1 MPLPKNI
8 VKPTLPLVPRKEL
21 SARRQE
27 LLQYIKED
35 GTYLPKSVLH
45 ADLDRGMLD
54 FVKNELKVVT
64 AGEIV
69 PMVDIIITTQNW
81 SQYVETYKF
90 IDLDYNP
97 DPPYI
102 TVVRSPEVK
111 YGSNPAL
118 IYNIPNRKQFYYA
131 SVPTWN
137 GNEQGMD
144 IYTIPQPVPVD
155 IKYSVKIVCNRM
167 RELNQLNKIVMQTFA
182 SRQAYTFIKGQY
194 VPIILDNVSDES
206 QMTID
211 ARKYYVQNY
220 DFTMLG
226 YLIDEEEFEVK
237 PAIQRITQ
245 LIEVDTSTRRQRR
258 NKFPKNPDT
267 FNIDFLFTTGDT
279 VEEKIDFT
287 ANMNVNSLE
296 NVSSFDV
303 YINNDFYGINP
314 SVIQITTNDIL
325 RIVVTKSDN
334 TKEAKIIFIN
344 NLYGGQPVFRQTN
357 SYSNG
362 VPYTLGVQSGATFNL
377 SSGLNFR
384 QGDTIKLVHNS
395 INYQNSKVVSY
406 NNQTGV
412 LVFSGATNVV
422 GSGTYDTWD
431 VDVY

>member
-27 LLQYIKED
+27 LLQYINED

-97 DPPYI
+97 DPPFI
-102 TVVRSPEVK
+102 TVVRAPEVK
-111 YGSNPAL
+111 YGTNPSL
-118 IYNIPNRKQFYYA
+118 QYTIPNRKQFYYA

-155 IKYSVKIVCNRM
+155 IKYNVKIVCNRM

-237 PAIQRITQ
+237 PAIQRVTQ
-245 LIEVDTSTRRQRR
+245 LIEMDTTTRKQKR
-258 NKFPKNPDT
+258 NQFPKNPDE
-267 FNIDFLFTTGDT
+267 FKLDFLFVTGNTTLIDI
-279 VEEKIDFT
+279 IDFR
-287 ANMNVNSLE
+287 ANMSVANSDNVE
-296 NVSSFDV
+296 TFDV
-303 YINNDFYGINP
+303 YINDNYYG
-314 SVIQITTNDIL
+314 SDVEVIQINTNDVL
-325 RIVVTKSDN
+325 RIEVTKLNNNNEALIVFDN
-334 TKEAKIIFIN
+334 
-344 NLYGGQPVFRQTN
+344 
-357 SYSNG
+357 
-362 VPYTLGVQSGATFNL
+362 
-377 SSGLNFR
+377 
-384 QGDTIKLVHNS
+384 KLV
-395 INYQNSKVVSY
+395 
-406 NNQTGV
+406 
-412 LVFSGATNVV
+412 
-422 GSGTYDTWD
+422 
-431 VDVY
+431 

>member
-111 YGSNPAL
+111 YGSNPSL
-118 IYNIPNRKQFYYA
+118 QYTIPNRKQFYYA

-155 IKYSVKIVCNRM
+155 IKYNVKIVCNRM

-237 PAIQRITQ
+237 PAIQRVTQ
-245 LIEVDTSTRRQRR
+245 LIEMDTTTRKQKR
-258 NKFPKNPDT
+258 NQFPKNPDE
-267 FNIDFLFTTGDT
+267 FKLDFLFVTGNTTLVDI
-279 VEEKIDFT
+279 IDFR
-287 ANMNVNSLE
+287 ANMSVANSDNVNT
-296 NVSSFDV
+296 FDV
-303 YINNDFYGINP
+303 YINNNYYGSNVG
-314 SVIQITTNDIL
+314 VIQITTNDIL
-325 RIVVTKSDN
+325 RIEITKIDN
-334 TKEAKIIFIN
+334 NNEALI
-344 NLYGGQPVFRQTN
+344 VFDN
-357 SYSNG
+357 
-362 VPYTLGVQSGATFNL
+362 
-377 SSGLNFR
+377 
-384 QGDTIKLVHNS
+384 KLV
-395 INYQNSKVVSY
+395 
-406 NNQTGV
+406 
-412 LVFSGATNVV
+412 
-422 GSGTYDTWD
+422 
-431 VDVY
+431 

>member
-245 LIEVDTSTRRQRR
+245 LFEIDTTTRRPRR
-258 NKFPKNPDT
+258 NKYPENPDE
-267 FNIDFLFTTGDT
+267 FNFQFLFVTGNTTLVDIIDFR
-279 VEEKIDFT
+279 
-287 ANMNVNSLE
+287 ANMSFLSSDNVDT
-296 NVSSFDV
+296 FDV
-303 YINNDFYGINP
+303 YINNNYYGSDTQI
-314 SVIQITTNDIL
+314 IQITTNDIL
-325 RIVVTKSDN
+325 RVEVTKIDN
-334 TKEAKIIFIN
+334 NQEALIIFDN
-344 NLYGGQPVFRQTN
+344 
-357 SYSNG
+357 
-362 VPYTLGVQSGATFNL
+362 
-377 SSGLNFR
+377 
-384 QGDTIKLVHNS
+384 KLV
-395 INYQNSKVVSY
+395 
-406 NNQTGV
+406 
-412 LVFSGATNVV
+412 
-422 GSGTYDTWD
+422 
-431 VDVY
+431 

>member
-245 LIEVDTSTRRQRR
+245 LFEIDTTTRRPRR
-258 NKFPKNPDT
+258 NKFPENPDE
-267 FNIDFLFTTGDT
+267 FNFQFLFVTGNTTLVDRIDFR
-279 VEEKIDFT
+279 
-287 ANMNVNSLE
+287 ANMSLLSSDNVDT
-296 NVSSFDV
+296 FDV
-303 YINNDFYGINP
+303 YINNNYFGSDTQT
-314 SVIQITTNDIL
+314 IQITTNDIL
-325 RIVVTKSDN
+325 RIEVTKIN
-334 TKEAKIIFIN
+334 NNQEALIIFDN
-344 NLYGGQPVFRQTN
+344 
-357 SYSNG
+357 
-362 VPYTLGVQSGATFNL
+362 
-377 SSGLNFR
+377 
-384 QGDTIKLVHNS
+384 KLV
-395 INYQNSKVVSY
+395 
-406 NNQTGV
+406 
-412 LVFSGATNVV
+412 
-422 GSGTYDTWD
+422 
-431 VDVY
+431 

>member
-1 MPLPKNI
+1 
-8 VKPTLPLVPRKEL
+8 
-21 SARRQE
+21 
-27 LLQYIKED
+27 
-35 GTYLPKSVLH
+35 
-45 ADLDRGMLD
+45 MLD

-111 YGSNPAL
+111 YGSNPSL
-118 IYNIPNRKQFYYA
+118 QYTIPNRKQFYYA

-155 IKYSVKIVCNRM
+155 IKYNVKIVCNRM

-237 PAIQRITQ
+237 PAIQRVTQ
-245 LIEVDTSTRRQRR
+245 LIEMDTTTRKQKR
-258 NKFPKNPDT
+258 NQFPKNPDE
-267 FNIDFLFTTGDT
+267 FKLDFLFVTGNTTLIDI
-279 VEEKIDFT
+279 IDFR
-287 ANMNVNSLE
+287 ANMSVANSDNVE
-296 NVSSFDV
+296 TFDV
-303 YINNDFYGINP
+303 YINDNYYG
-314 SVIQITTNDIL
+314 SDVEVIQINTNDVL
-325 RIVVTKSDN
+325 RIEVTKLNNNNEALIVFDN
-334 TKEAKIIFIN
+334 
-344 NLYGGQPVFRQTN
+344 
-357 SYSNG
+357 
-362 VPYTLGVQSGATFNL
+362 
-377 SSGLNFR
+377 
-384 QGDTIKLVHNS
+384 KLV
-395 INYQNSKVVSY
+395 
-406 NNQTGV
+406 
-412 LVFSGATNVV
+412 
-422 GSGTYDTWD
+422 
-431 VDVY
+431 

>member
-54 FVKNELKVVT
+54 FVKENLKVVT

-97 DPPYI
+97 NPPFI

-111 YGSNPAL
+111 YGSNPSL
-118 IYNIPNRKQFYYA
+118 LYNIPNRKQFYYA

-155 IKYSVKIVCNRM
+155 IKYSVKIICNRM

-206 QMTID
+206 QMTMD

-237 PAIQRITQ
+237 PAIQRVTQ
-245 LIEVDTSTRRQRR
+245 LIEMDTTTRKQKR
-258 NKFPKNPDT
+258 NQFPKNPDE
-267 FNIDFLFTTGDT
+267 FKLDFLFVSGNTTLIDI
-279 VEEKIDFT
+279 IDFRADMSV
-287 ANMNVNSLE
+287 ANSDNVE
-296 NVSSFDV
+296 TFDV
-303 YINNDFYGINP
+303 YINDNYYG
-314 SVIQITTNDIL
+314 SDVEVIQITTNDVL
-325 RIVVTKSDN
+325 RIEITKLNNNNEALIVFDN
-334 TKEAKIIFIN
+334 
-344 NLYGGQPVFRQTN
+344 
-357 SYSNG
+357 
-362 VPYTLGVQSGATFNL
+362 
-377 SSGLNFR
+377 
-384 QGDTIKLVHNS
+384 KLV
-395 INYQNSKVVSY
+395 
-406 NNQTGV
+406 
-412 LVFSGATNVV
+412 
-422 GSGTYDTWD
+422 
-431 VDVY
+431 